1 MVVRSVIGKHY
12 ARVGIANLLP
22 LLIFA
27 LLDRLP
33 AGFGMLLC
41 FKQSLPARSR
51 GQRDGRGP
59 NHKRVEAWLYRAP
72 PRKVSLVGFRSV
84 AAPAD
89 GGQ

>member
-33 AGFGMLLC
+33 EC
-41 FKQSLPARSR
+41 FSVSS
-51 GQRDGRGP
+51 
-59 NHKRVEAWLYRAP
+59 
-72 PRKVSLVGFRSV
+72 KVSRLDLAASV
-84 AAPAD
+84 AVVVLTINV
-89 GGQ
+89 

>member
-27 LLDRLP
+27 LLNRLP

-51 GQRDGRGP
+51 GQRGGRGP

-72 PRKVSLVGFRSV
+72 KKSQPSGFPIRSGPR
-84 AAPAD
+84 
-89 GGQ
+89 